1 MNPYAT
7 LWWTS
12 ALQAMQI
19 GWHAPVVIGQR
30 LLRIAASGP
39 QPGAADQREWTRM
52 VIEKNEAAF
61 DSAMSFWMA
70 ALHGQQ
76 QAWQRALR
84 AGRIITPEDFQL
96 DRATARRL
104 GRSLTPVTRRVKSNA
119 RRLTRRRH
127 RSG

>member
-12 ALQAMQI
+12 ALQAAQI
-19 GWHAPVVIGQR
+19 GWHAPVVISQR

-39 QPGAADQREWTRM
+39 QPGAADRREWMRM

-61 DSAMSFWMA
+61 DSAVSFWMA

-76 QAWQRALR
+76 QAWQRALW
-84 AGRIITPEDFQL
+84 AGRPLTPQDFRL
-96 DRATARRL
+96 DKATARRL

-119 RRLTRRRH
+119 RRLTRRRR
-127 RSG
+127 RSA